1 MTNKDIERIIREGTI
16 KQKIKLYMTD
26 TALFNLS
33 YSRDNSILTDRD
45 RDLIWKSIK
54 EPKDIKY
61 YEDLRTSNKI
71 FIMFKEHLASY
82 YKRIYFLSMQ
92 CKNCIDLYLLHSF
105 YEEVINDLIE
115 VAPDK
120 KTRDTL
126 LKTAIEKTK
135 KYNGKKYQ
143 EKGFDAWLDI
153 TDSNKLSDFAINIE
167 MIAEEIITVKTFF
180 ETIKQFLNKW
190 LPIRPYIDY
199 LNENEKKIIELLD
212 NVKILQDIHKDSL
225 PNDMKKVIPY
235 KDINVEVTKESLENI
250 KNAGL

>member
-33 YSRDNSILTDRD
+33 YSRDNAIITDRD

-61 YEDLRTSNKI
+61 YEDLRVYNKI
-71 FIMFKEHLASY
+71 FVMFKEHLASY
-82 YKRIYFLSMQ
+82 YKRIYFLAMQ
-92 CKNCIDLYLLHSF
+92 CSNCIELYQLHSF

-120 KTRDTL
+120 KNRDTL
-126 LKTAIEKTK
+126 LKIAIEKTK

-153 TDSNKLSDFAINIE
+153 TESSKLSDLAINIE

-180 ETIKQFLNKW
+180 ETIKQFLSKN

-199 LNENEKKIIELLD
+199 INDYEKKIIKLIDL
-212 NVKILQDIHKDSL
+212 VTTLQETHKDNL

-235 KDINVEVTKESLENI
+235 IDVYVEVTKENLENI